1 MRKNFGDNK
10 IVMKKEL
17 TPREWHKKY
26 KKTMGWIGKMLCP
39 AYFFGNEIPDET
51 KFIVANHLQFFDP
64 ILYIAHMDSYMRFVT
79 KKETGKMPLIN
90 RWLKDLGAIPID
102 REKNGGDL
110 VAVKAILRSIKN
122 GDDIMI
128 FPEGTRNKTGTTD
141 IQPIKEGT
149 ALFAVKTGAMVL
161 PIMIYKKHK
170 VFCRNYLY
178 VGKPFDFKDF
188 QGRKLDAE
196 TLAEANDIL
205 FNKMVEAKAFMD
217 AYMADGGAKK
227 LKKLYKEQKKIHKK
241 RDFVIKID

>member
-1 MRKNFGDNK
+1 
-10 IVMKKEL
+10 MKKEL

-26 KKTMGWIGKMLCP
+26 KKTMGWIGNMLCP

-79 KKETGKMPLIN
+79 KKETGKMPLIS

-170 VFCRNYLY
+170 LFRRNYLY
-178 VGKPFDFKDF
+178 VGKPFDFKEMSA
-188 QGRKLDAE
+188 GKKIDANLIE
-196 TLAEANDIL
+196 EANAIL
-205 FNKMVEAKAFMD
+205 YEKMVEAKAFMD
-217 AYMADGGAKK
+217 EYMANDGAKK
-227 LKKLYKEQKKIHKK
+227 IKKLYKEQRKINKKKK
-241 RDFVIKID
+241 FVVKID